1 MKRLI
6 LTLALLLG
14 VAQLSIVN
22 CQLSI
27 GTRAQAQVPYGYAP
41 EGAANEELS
50 ALGIGNKSGFV
61 QGMAL
66 FDPQTDAVLGRMK
79 GQQIRG
85 VRCYLRAD
93 YKQAK
98 QKRSAILA
106 STGSVSNIVRT
117 TYADFT
123 EGWND
128 VLFDEPL
135 VIGDEPIF
143 LGLQVYETVGTP
155 YPLVTF
161 AAATVPQSC
170 LVNLSK
176 SKWEEYTDRGTLLV
190 SALVDE
196 SQAPQFSRAAYAQNT
211 THPQTVAPDRD
222 FTGGLY
228 IHNCSQETIRD
239 VEIAMQGEG
248 ATAPTYLTLQLPS
261 PLPPLG
267 STVVTARLR
276 AGLTE
281 GTSVAWTAN
290 VTRINGEEAQ
300 TARPGT
306 TRLYVTYDDF
316 QRTPLIEEFTSQR
329 CVNCPQMAYFLDKA
343 LEEYGPNYVY
353 VSHHTGFAED
363 VFTTQ
368 PDREVLYFF
377 GGYANEYNPAI
388 MYNRAILE
396 GESNVIQG
404 VRDMSPAPY
413 LTALALASAMPAM
426 AEVNVEEEG
435 DQVRVYGRVARD
447 LVGQPLYLSCYLVED
462 GISVD
467 KYYQKGM
474 DDADAPADLA
484 DVFRHNGIILHYYTT
499 EALGDQLS
507 VGDNG
512 AYSISYP
519 AVTKQG
525 FGGTRRRLV
534 AFIHKV
540 DKENIRENQVLNATQ
555 TILGTDGIRAIE
567 DNDVLEKSSGNAG
580 QRMKNEFY
588 DLAGRRVTK
597 PVKGLYIKGGRK
609 HVLP

>member
-14 VAQLSIVN
+14 VANYELCTLN
-22 CQLSI
+22 FELATC
-27 GTRAQAQVPYGYAP
+27 AQAQVPYGYCP
-41 EGAANEELS
+41 EGAATDELS
-50 ALGIGNKSGFV
+50 ALGIGTKSGFV
-61 QGMAL
+61 QGMVL
-66 FDPQTDAVLGRMK
+66 FDPQADAVLGRMK

-106 STGSVSNIVRT
+106 STGSVSDIVRT

-135 VIGDEPIF
+135 VIGDEPIY

-176 SKWEEYTDRGTLLV
+176 GKWEEYTDRGTLLV

-196 SQAPQFSRAAYAQNT
+196 SQATQFSRAAYAQNT

-228 IHNCSQETIRD
+228 IHNCSQETIRN

-281 GTSVAWTAN
+281 GTSVLWTAN

-300 TARPGT
+300 AARPGT

-388 MYNRAILE
+388 MYNRAVLE

-404 VRDMSPAPY
+404 VRDMSPEPY
-413 LTALALASAMPAM
+413 LTALALASTMPAM
-426 AEVNVEEEG
+426 AEVNIEEEDG
-435 DQVRVYGRVARD
+435 NQVRVYGRVARD

-474 DDADAPADLA
+474 DDADAPADLR
-484 DVFRHNGIILHYYTT
+484 DVFRHNGIILHYFTQ
-499 EALGDQLS
+499 EALGDRLQ

-512 AYSISYP
+512 VYSVSYP
-519 AVTKQG
+519 TVTKEG

-534 AFIHKV
+534 AFVHKV
-540 DKENIRENQVLNATQ
+540 DKSDIRENQVLNATECV
-555 TILGTDGIRAIE
+555 LNADGIESVHSAQSTVHSE
-567 DNDVLEKSSGNAG
+567 V
-580 QRMKNEFY
+580 Y
-588 DLAGRRVTK
+588 DLSGRPTTK
-597 PVKGLYIKGGRK
+597 PVRGLYIKDNRK
-609 HVLP
+609 YLIR